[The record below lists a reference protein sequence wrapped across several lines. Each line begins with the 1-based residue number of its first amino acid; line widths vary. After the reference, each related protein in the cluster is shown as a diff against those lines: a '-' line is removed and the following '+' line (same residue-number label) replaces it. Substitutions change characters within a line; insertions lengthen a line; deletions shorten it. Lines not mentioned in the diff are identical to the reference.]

1 MPPMNSLKNCVSISI
16 AVMAIVV
23 TALPAGAA
31 PQPRKA
37 KTTEKTTEGAGI
49 TGEARELRDKGIVEL
64 NLGRYEDAV
73 KLLEQ
78 AYELSRDPAILF
90 DLVQAHRLNGN
101 PERALIL
108 CASFLRTA
116 PALTPRNRE
125 QIERTVSELNI
136 IVEQISLQ
144 GKGGKSVPAPRAVAK
159 EKAPAV
165 EPAAASATEP
175 PAATAVE
182 PAPDKESESKV
193 AAVGPLPS
201 SAAKDT
207 GIERSAELVKS
218 DPVPVESGPRKPF
231 YRSPWVWTAVGV
243 VVSGVVALVVYESTK
258 DPGPPRTSWG
268 AVRAF

>member
-1 MPPMNSLKNCVSISI
+1 MLQLNNIKNSVSISF
-16 AVMAIVV
+16 AVMAIVSA
-23 TALPAGAA
+23 TLPASAA

-37 KTTEKTTEGAGI
+37 KTAEVAGVS
-49 TGEARELRDKGIVEL
+49 GEAREMRDKGIVEL
-64 NLGRYEDAV
+64 NLGRYDDAV

-78 AYELSRDPAILF
+78 AYESSRDPAILF

-116 PALTPRNRE
+116 PALSPRNRE

-144 GKGGKSVPAPRAVAK
+144 GKGGKTVPAPKAVAK
-159 EKAPAV
+159 DKAPAV
-165 EPAAASATEP
+165 EPSAASATEP
-175 PAATAVE
+175 PAVAAVE
-182 PAPDKESESKV
+182 PAPEKAPESKV
-193 AAVGPLPS
+193 AAAGPLPS

-218 DPVPVESGPRKPF
+218 EPAPVEPGPRRPF

-258 DPGPPRTSWG
+258 DPGPPNTSWG

>member
-1 MPPMNSLKNCVSISI
+1 MLPMNSLKNCASISI

-23 TALPAGAA
+23 TALPARAA
-31 PQPRKA
+31 PQPRVA
-37 KTTEKTTEGAGI
+37 KTAEATGI
-49 TGEARELRDKGIVEL
+49 SGEARELRDKGIVEL
-64 NLGRYEDAV
+64 NLGRYDEAV

-78 AYELSRDPAILF
+78 AYELSRDPSILF
-90 DLVQAHRLNGN
+90 DLVQAHRLGGN

-125 QIERTVSELNI
+125 QIERTVAELNI

-144 GKGGKSVPAPRAVAK
+144 GKGSKAVPAPKAVANG
-159 EKAPAV
+159 KAPAV
-165 EPAAASATEP
+165 EPAAVSATEP
-175 PAATAVE
+175 PTAAAVE
-182 PAPDKESESKV
+182 PAPEKEPEPKV
-193 AAVGPLPS
+193 AAAGPLPS

-207 GIERSAELVKS
+207 GFERSAELVKS
-218 DPVPVESGPRKPF
+218 EPVPVEAGPRKPF

>member
-1 MPPMNSLKNCVSISI
+1 MLRMNSLKNSVSISI
-16 AVMAIVV
+16 AVVAMVV

-37 KTTEKTTEGAGI
+37 KTAEGVGVS
-49 TGEARELRDKGIVEL
+49 EARELRDKGIVEL
-64 NLGRYEDAV
+64 NLSRYDEAV

-136 IVEQISLQ
+136 IVEQINLQ
-144 GKGGKSVPAPRAVAK
+144 GKAGKPALVAAPKAAPK

-165 EPAAASATEP
+165 EPPAASATEP
-175 PAATAVE
+175 PAVTAVE
-182 PAPDKESESKV
+182 PALEKDSESKV
-193 AAVGPLPS
+193 VAAGPLPP

-218 DPVPVESGPRKPF
+218 DTVPVDNVQRRPF

-243 VVSGVVALVVYESTK
+243 VVCGVVALVVYESTK

-268 AVRAF
+268 AVRVF